1 MPPTPRDGWWE
12 PYLDT
17 SYRDLCDA
25 AHAAA
30 GWQRRTTEG
39 ATPQGAARF
48 TTGHVF
54 PSMLAAPI
62 LGGHDGHHRTPGH
75 GPAPAPAPAPV
86 PPPDLPAVALAVPPA
101 PMGRAAAR
109 GGPARGVLCA
119 HRSRAEPAPRAG
131 SVRAHALARVV
142 AAVPPDVPL
151 RNHKAR
157 ERRPDVAR
165 PHRPR
170 LPLLEPAPAAVDGVV
185 RPLAPGM
192 DAPRHAA
199 SRSRG
204 GAGRAVAHLRPR
216 AARPAAARGLRL
228 ARARAA
234 RHCRHRQLR
243 VLQRARARAVRAA
256 RRRRA

>member
-1 MPPTPRDGWWE
+1 MVHFLEWGGDADEEKDGEGDADDDGRGMLERLSFFFFQAEDGIRDGRVTGVQTCAL
-12 PYLDT
+12 PI
-17 SYRDLCDA
+17 C
-25 AHAAA
+25 
-30 GWQRRTTEG
+30 RRRPGTG
-39 ATPQGAARF
+39 ARA
-48 TTGHVF
+48 
-54 PSMLAAPI
+54 
-62 LGGHDGHHRTPGH
+62 
-75 GPAPAPAPAPV
+75 
-86 PPPDLPAVALAVPPA
+86 AVAALSVDERRGADVPLV

-109 GGPARGVLCA
+109 GGPARGVLRA

-131 SVRAHALARVV
+131 SVRADALARVV

-151 RNHKAR
+151 RNHQAR

-170 LPLLEPAPAAVDGVV
+170 LPLLDPAPAAVDGVV

-216 AARPAAARGLRL
+216 AARPAAARGLRP

-234 RHCRHRQLR
+234 GIAVTGNYGVFNALAL
-243 VLQRARARAVRAA
+243 VLGGPLAHG
-256 RRRRA
+256 